1 MGGKIQIMQ
10 ITLGEPESK
19 IHKHTKTQKHK
30 NTNTNTQ
37 NNFRRSRKQNT
48 HKHCKICQGHSL
60 VNCNIIIAGV

>member
-30 NTNTNTQ
+30 YKYT
-37 NNFRRSRKQNT
+37 KQLYEKQKAKNT
-48 HKHCKICQGHSL
+48 HTMQDLSIDILLLQGY
-60 VNCNIIIAGV
+60 